1 MEGQKVLKGHQIRQ
15 SVQRQS
21 TAAFRQES
29 KVRSSLLYLLKMAA
43 LLLASLVTAFPFFWM
58 IISALKTKAEI
69 MDVSVFFPESAQ
81 WQNFSEVL
89 FESPMLRYI
98 ANSLF
103 VSVCTVAIQVITG
116 AMIAYAI
123 VFMRFRGRKILFAVI
138 MATYMLPTAATYI
151 PSYIILSNWN
161 LLNTYTGLIISNAV
175 SIFGIFL
182 LRQAFMQ
189 VPAGLV
195 EAAKIDGANAW
206 KILWKIVTPMTKSS
220 FITFGLMSFISSY
233 NNYMWPSLITDSPE
247 MSLVSQGLRRY
258 FIEGGAYGTEW
269 PKVMAGSTII
279 VVPLLILFMFTQK
292 WFINGIGGDT
302 GMKG

>member
-1 MEGQKVLKGHQIRQ
+1 
-15 SVQRQS
+15 
-21 TAAFRQES
+21 
-29 KVRSSLLYLLKMAA
+29 MAEF
-43 LLLASLVTAFPFFWM
+43 LGS
-58 IISALKTKAEI
+58 
-69 MDVSVFFPESAQ
+69 
-81 WQNFSEVL
+81 L
-89 FESPMLRYI
+89 FESPMVRYI
-98 ANSLF
+98 GNSLF
-103 VSVCTVAIQVITG
+103 VSVCTVAIQVVTG

-123 VFMRFRGRKILFAVI
+123 VFMKFRGRKMLFAVI
-138 MATYMLPTAATYI
+138 MATYMLPTAATYV